1 MDSIVAVVLA
11 AGKGT
16 RMKSALPKA
25 AHRLCG
31 KPLARFAVDLTRG
44 VGAERVI
51 MVVGHGA
58 DAVQNAVGEDV
69 EYVLQEPQLGTGH
82 AVQQAAPL
90 LRDFTGTVLVINGD
104 VPLVPPETLA
114 ALLAR
119 HRETGAAATL
129 LSAVLD
135 DPASYGRVVRRPD
148 GAVARI
154 VERKDATP
162 EIAAL
167 REVNAGVYCFA
178 APELFRVVFGL
189 DRNNQQGELYLT
201 DVIEQLTAAG
211 KRVEACV
218 TEEPLVMQGVN
229 DRVEL
234 AQAAA
239 ILRER
244 INRRWMLEGVTL
256 IDPAATYLDA
266 DVEIGPDTVI
276 YPMTFLEGRTRVGAG
291 CRLGPGA
298 RIVDATLGNGV
309 TVQSSLVVEA
319 EIGDETRIG
328 PFANL
333 RPVCRLGRGV
343 KVGDFVEL
351 KNATIGD
358 RTSLAH
364 LSYIGDAEVGERVNI
379 GASVVTVNYDG
390 RRKSRT
396 QIGAGAFVGCHA
408 TLIAPVT
415 VGENAYVAA
424 ASPVTEDVPP
434 DALAIARSRQ
444 TNKEGWAARRRQGG

>member
-44 VGAERVI
+44 VGADRVI

-104 VPLVPPETLA
+104 VPLVPQETLA

-135 DPASYGRVVRRPD
+135 DPASYGRIVRRPD

-178 APELFRVVFGL
+178 APELFRAVSGL

-201 DVIEQLTAAG
+201 DVIEQLTAEG

-218 TEEPLVMQGVN
+218 TEDPLVMQGVN

-239 ILRER
+239 VLRER
-244 INRRWMLEGVTL
+244 INRGWMLEGVTL
-256 IDPAATYLDA
+256 IDPATTYIDA

-276 YPMTFLEGRTRVGAG
+276 YPMTLLEGRTRVGAG
-291 CRLGPGA
+291 CQLGPGA
-298 RIVDATLGNGV
+298 RIVDTTLGNGV

-333 RPVCRLGRGV
+333 RPGCRLGRGV

-379 GASVVTVNYDG
+379 GASVITVNYDG
-390 RRKSRT
+390 RRKFRT
-396 QIGAGAFVGCHA
+396 QIGAGAFIGCHS

>member
-44 VGAERVI
+44 VGAARVI

-104 VPLVPPETLA
+104 VPLVPQETLA

-135 DPASYGRVVRRPD
+135 DPASYGRIVRRPD

-178 APELFRVVFGL
+178 APELFRAVFGL

-201 DVIEQLTAAG
+201 DVIEQLAAEG

-218 TEEPLVMQGVN
+218 TEDPLVMQGVN

-256 IDPAATYLDA
+256 IDPAATYIDA
-266 DVEIGPDTVI
+266 DVEIGPDTLI

-291 CRLGPGA
+291 CQLGPGA
-298 RIVDATLGNGV
+298 RIVDTTLGNGV

-333 RPVCRLGRGV
+333 RPGCRLGRGV

>member
-44 VGAERVI
+44 VGADRVI

-135 DPASYGRVVRRPD
+135 EPASYGRIVRRPD

-167 REVNAGVYCFA
+167 REINAGVYCFA

-201 DVIEQLTAAG
+201 DVIEQLTAEG

-218 TEEPLVMQGVN
+218 TEDPLVMQGVN

-234 AQAAA
+234 AQAASV
-239 ILRER
+239 LRER

-256 IDPAATYLDA
+256 IDPAATYIDA

-291 CRLGPGA
+291 CQLGPGA
-298 RIVDATLGNGV
+298 RIVDTTLGNGV

-333 RPVCRLGRGV
+333 RPGCRLGRGV

-390 RRKSRT
+390 RRKFRT

>member
-44 VGAERVI
+44 VGAARVI
-51 MVVGHGA
+51 IVVGHGA

-104 VPLVPPETLA
+104 VPLVPQETLA

-135 DPASYGRVVRRPD
+135 APASYGRIVRRPD

-178 APELFRVVFGL
+178 APELFRAVFGL

-201 DVIEQLTAAG
+201 DVIEQLAAEG

-218 TEEPLVMQGVN
+218 TEDPLVMQGVN

-256 IDPAATYLDA
+256 IDPAATYIDA
-266 DVEIGPDTVI
+266 DVEIGPDTLI

-291 CRLGPGA
+291 CQLGPGA
-298 RIVDATLGNGV
+298 RIVDTTLGNGV
-309 TVQSSLVVEA
+309 TVQSSLVLEA

-333 RPVCRLGRGV
+333 RPGCRLGRGV

>member
-1 MDSIVAVVLA
+1 MHSIVAVVLA

-31 KPLARFAVDLTRG
+31 KPLARFAVDLTRSA
-44 VGAERVI
+44 GAERVI

-58 DAVQNAVGEDV
+58 DAVQSAIGEDV

-90 LRDFTGTVLVINGD
+90 LRDFGGTVLVINGD
-104 VPLVPPETLA
+104 VPLVPQETLA
-114 ALLAR
+114 ALIAR

-129 LSAVLD
+129 LSAVLE
-135 DPASYGRVVRRPD
+135 DPASYGRIVRRPD
-148 GAVARI
+148 GAVERI
-154 VERKDATP
+154 VERKDAAP

-178 APELFRVVFGL
+178 APDLFRAVFAL

-201 DVIEQLTAAG
+201 DVIEQLTAEG
-211 KRVEACV
+211 QRVEACV
-218 TEEPLVMQGVN
+218 TEDPLVMQGVN
-229 DRVEL
+229 DRAEL

-239 ILRER
+239 ILRQR
-244 INRRWMLEGVTL
+244 INRRWMLEGVTI
-256 IDPAATYLDA
+256 IDPAVTYIDA

-291 CRLGPGA
+291 CGLGPGA
-298 RIVDATLGNGV
+298 RIVASTLGNGV

-328 PFANL
+328 PFANV
-333 RPVCRLGRGV
+333 RPGCRLGRGV

-351 KNATIGD
+351 KNATVGA
-358 RTSLAH
+358 RTSIAH
-364 LSYIGDAEVGERVNI
+364 LSYVGDAEVGERANL

-390 RRKSRT
+390 RRKHRT
-396 QIGAGAFVGCHA
+396 RIGDGAFVGCHA
-408 TLIAPVT
+408 TLIAPVE
-415 VGENAYVAA
+415 VGEGAYVAA

>member
-44 VGAERVI
+44 VGAARVI
-51 MVVGHGA
+51 IVVGHGA

-104 VPLVPPETLA
+104 VPLVPQETLA

-135 DPASYGRVVRRPD
+135 DPASYGRIVRRPD

-178 APELFRVVFGL
+178 APELFRAVFGL

-201 DVIEQLTAAG
+201 DVIEQLAAEG

-218 TEEPLVMQGVN
+218 TEDPLVMQGVN

-256 IDPAATYLDA
+256 IDPAATYIDA
-266 DVEIGPDTVI
+266 DVEIGPDTLI

-291 CRLGPGA
+291 CQLGPGA
-298 RIVDATLGNGV
+298 RIVDTTLGNGV

-333 RPVCRLGRGV
+333 RPGCRLGRGV